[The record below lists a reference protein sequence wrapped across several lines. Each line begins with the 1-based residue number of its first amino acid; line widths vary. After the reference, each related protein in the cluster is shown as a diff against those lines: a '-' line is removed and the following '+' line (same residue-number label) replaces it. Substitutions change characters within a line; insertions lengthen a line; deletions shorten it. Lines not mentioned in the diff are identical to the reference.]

1 MSALPLGR
9 FRLLLACHI
18 CALTVGALPRPG
30 AMRPV
35 DPPRSSQ
42 RNALSALLTPVL
54 DSAAARFIE
63 VHQAAWRATAPLQG
77 FVRWYIGLTGLGQR
91 WRMFMNPPDYDEYLR
106 ARYYVGTHDTAAVK
120 WVATELIFPA
130 HREDQVRLVQSFRDS
145 YTDKAIAIALS
156 AFLRARFAAGAEV
169 PEDETDLPENLAP
182 DRRLFQPA
190 LCARVARAWRA
201 SIENGVVARASP
213 QSRSRGRP

>member
-1 MSALPLGR
+1 
-9 FRLLLACHI
+9 
-18 CALTVGALPRPG
+18 
-30 AMRPV
+30 
-35 DPPRSSQ
+35 
-42 RNALSALLTPVL
+42 
-54 DSAAARFIE
+54 
-63 VHQAAWRATAPLQG
+63 
-77 FVRWYIGLTGLGQR
+77 
-91 WRMFMNPPDYDEYLR
+91 MFMNPPDYDEYLR

-182 DRRLFQPA
+182 VAGYFSRRF
-190 LCARVARAWRA
+190 ARESLVPGERVLRTELWLARAPNPAPGVGPDFEKVEERRA
-201 SIENGVVARASP
+201 ILQQLLRRTG
-213 QSRSRGRP
+213 GRPAVPR